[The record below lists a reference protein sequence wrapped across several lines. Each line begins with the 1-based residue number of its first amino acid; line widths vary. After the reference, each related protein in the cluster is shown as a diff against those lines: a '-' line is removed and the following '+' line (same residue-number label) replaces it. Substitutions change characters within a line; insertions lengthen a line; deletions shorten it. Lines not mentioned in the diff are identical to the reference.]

1 MRHKTVSQYLKEQYG
16 TKVYKIAINGGFTC
30 PNRDGTAGWGG
41 CTFCSGSGSGDFA
54 EDASLSVTDQIE
66 RGKHHVTASQLK
78 TIKEILDTTY
88 DELLKE
94 VDE

>member
-1 MRHKTVSQYLKEQYG
+1 MERNRSFFGDVCMDVKNDDINIGYNIKRIRTSKKMKQKELLERMQLKGLNISRE
-16 TKVYKIAINGGFTC
+16 I
-30 PNRDGTAGWGG
+30 
-41 CTFCSGSGSGDFA
+41 
-54 EDASLSVTDQIE
+54 LSQIE

>member
-1 MRHKTVSQYLKEQYG
+1 MVIKNDDINIGYNIKRIRTGKKMKQKELLERMQLKGLNISRE
-16 TKVYKIAINGGFTC
+16 I
-30 PNRDGTAGWGG
+30 
-41 CTFCSGSGSGDFA
+41 
-54 EDASLSVTDQIE
+54 LSQIE
-66 RGKHHVTASQLK
+66 RGKHHVTATQLK

>member
-1 MRHKTVSQYLKEQYG
+1 MDVKNDDINIGYNIKRIRTGKKMKQKELLERMQLKGLNISRE
-16 TKVYKIAINGGFTC
+16 I
-30 PNRDGTAGWGG
+30 
-41 CTFCSGSGSGDFA
+41 
-54 EDASLSVTDQIE
+54 LSQIE
-66 RGKHHVTASQLK
+66 RGKHHVTATQLK